1 MTSLYNKISLGEV
14 QSRFAC
20 SQVVLTRNYNLK
32 FNSAVELIQPF
43 AKFFLFSCLVS
54 CAYVQGFPTP
64 IHLAFENY
72 SQTKPQLLI
81 SELKLVHVLRIF
93 NQRTT

>member
-20 SQVVLTRNYNLK
+20 GQVVLTRNYNLK

-54 CAYVQGFPTP
+54 CAYVQGFPQ
-64 IHLAFENY
+64 F
-72 SQTKPQLLI
+72 LI